1 MLTRK
6 PCRPCPIEVSPVWP
20 PNPET
25 SRDIQWF
32 WWCLG
37 GPESRKKVPVFLAE
51 SLGISETCLH
61 ALISLGCGYTGIY
74 RYTVPNGHVGKNGD
88 KPVEL
93 GVPMSTLFSDN
104 SYVANHSSK
113 GLAEAVAFLVAWG
126 SSTFLR
132 PLLGLRS
139 SETLMLHRESQKKT
153 LNHVGVSKDRGTPKS
168 SILMGISLINH
179 PAIGVP
185 PF

>member
-1 MLTRK
+1 
-6 PCRPCPIEVSPVWP
+6 
-20 PNPET
+20 
-25 SRDIQWF
+25 
-32 WWCLG
+32 
-37 GPESRKKVPVFLAE
+37 
-51 SLGISETCLH
+51 
-61 ALISLGCGYTGIY
+61 
-74 RYTVPNGHVGKNGD
+74 
-88 KPVEL
+88 
-93 GVPMSTLFSDN
+93 MSTLFSDN